1 MTDWRHLILQANDLS
16 IRITE
21 CMPALIGYHAIFE
34 CSAYATTRQTFS
46 DLFPSHVST
55 VSQFLNQKERKIYSS
70 MAANKADRMVSE
82 PA

>member
-1 MTDWRHLILQANDLS
+1 MTDWRHLIFQANDLS

-46 DLFPSHVST
+46 DPFPSHIST
-55 VSQFLNQKERKIYSS
+55 VSQFLNQPDHNRL
-70 MAANKADRMVSE
+70 ANFDLDQDVAPEHSLF
-82 PA
+82 